1 MKIKYFM
8 LGVLFC
14 FALFIPIGFWAR
26 TKIERPQPEIKY
38 VSEKDM
44 MKDLEQR
51 FVRATKNVHH

>member
-38 VSEKDM
+38 VSGKDM
-44 MKDLEQR
+44 MMIDLGKREQR
-51 FVRATKNVHH
+51 AGIR